1 MSFYKVVI
9 ADDEQPIRHGLSL
22 FPWEKYGFQ
31 LVCAAPN
38 GQVALQAV
46 RKYGADLLLSDIRMP
61 VMDGLAL
68 ARSLYEEENPVQIV
82 LLTGFQDFAYA
93 QQAIRYHVCRLL
105 TKPLDPADLS
115 ECLQYV
121 ARTLAKNCPERK
133 PPALSPDLPRPRR
146 LNSRDTLSCP
156 LPYPQRESQSFVQI
170 LFEEQALTVSET
182 DILLDG
188 LLEVFSPFLEYGLLP
203 YCQALCSFLQEL
215 QSQIGRFP
223 DQTSQLKDT
232 IRQAEADVKAGHS
245 ALAVNQAVRT
255 AVHRILQVRAIND
268 FEPNR
273 IAVEKA
279 MEYIRQNYGEPLTLE
294 LVANSVHL
302 SPSYLSVLFK
312 KYAGTNFSKYLRDFR
327 MEQARILLTQTHL
340 KVYEV
345 AQKVGYPNSKYF
357 IDLFKEQNKVSPH
370 EYRIFHGT
378 GGVFS

>member
-22 FPWEKYGFQ
+22 FPWEKYGFE

-38 GQVALQAV
+38 GRAALAAV
-46 RKYGADLLLSDIRMP
+46 REYGADLLLSDIRMP

-121 ARTLAKNCPERK
+121 ARTLAQNRPMQKQ
-133 PPALSPDLPRPRR
+133 PALSLQLPQAHRQKTR
-146 LNSRDTLSCP
+146 NSLSCP
-156 LPYPQRESQSFVQI
+156 LPYPRSESQSFI
-170 LFEEQALTVSET
+170 RTLFEEQALTVSGT
-182 DILLDG
+182 DSLLDG

-215 QSQIGRFP
+215 LSQTGRFP
-223 DQTSQLKDT
+223 GQAAQLEDT
-232 IRQAEADVKAGHS
+232 IRQAEADVRAS
-245 ALAVNQAVRT
+245 RNALAVNRSVRT

-273 IAVEKA
+273 IAVERA
-279 MEYIRQNYGEPLTLE
+279 MEYIRKNYGEPLTLE
-294 LVANSVHL
+294 LVADAVHL

-312 KYAGTNFSKYLRDFR
+312 KYAGTNFSKYLRDYR

-357 IDLFKEQNKVSPH
+357 IDLFKEQNNVSPH